1 MVRFIRVT
9 SLYRLMLLR
18 QNNIH
23 MEILTSVLTSRLS
36 GVLMMQSAEMRLT
49 VIKGVVDCDF
59 TFFILNSV

>member
-1 MVRFIRVT
+1 
-9 SLYRLMLLR
+9 MLLR

-49 VIKGVVDCDF
+49 VIKGVVDCDHF